1 MINLDK
7 TLIIQMINFLI
18 LLLILNRLFYKP
30 ILGILEK
37 RKNHIRQS
45 EETVEE
51 LETRASEQWE
61 AYERQLQEAKI
72 EANLERER
80 IKGEGLETQKKL
92 LEEVRADASR
102 ATEDARKRIEEETSK
117 ARDLLRDQ
125 VKGVASEM
133 AEKILGRRLQ

>member
-1 MINLDK
+1 MAQLW
-7 TLIIQMINFLI
+7 
-18 LLLILNRLFYKP
+18 
-30 ILGILEK
+30 
-37 RKNHIRQS
+37 KNPS
-45 EETVEE
+45 KAVEE

-80 IKGEGLETQKKL
+80 IKGEGLEAQKKL
-92 LEEVRADASR
+92 LEEVRADASSV
-102 ATEDARKRIEEETSK
+102 TEDARKRFEEETSK

-125 VKGVASEM
+125 VEGVASEM